1 MTKIFNTSVGRQR
14 RRSLRKSMPDAEVI
28 LWSRLKG
35 KQLGGFKFRRQ
46 YGVGK
51 FSIDFYCAVQ
61 KLAIEVDG
69 ASHYAIGVQEKD
81 RERQK
86 WIEQFGIKFLRF
98 TNDDV
103 YKNLDGVLMMILE
116 KLQKGDGH

>member
-69 ASHYAIGVQEKD
+69 ASHYAIGEQEKD
-81 RERQK
+81 RER
-86 WIEQFGIKFLRF
+86 
-98 TNDDV
+98 
-103 YKNLDGVLMMILE
+103 
-116 KLQKGDGH
+116 

>member
-69 ASHYAIGVQEKD
+69 ASHYAIGEQEKD

>member
-1 MTKIFNTSVGRQR
+1 
-14 RRSLRKSMPDAEVI
+14 MPDAEVI

-51 FSIDFYCAVQ
+51 FSIDFYCAER

-69 ASHYAIGVQEKD
+69 ASHYTIGEQEKD
-81 RERQK
+81 RERQE
-86 WIEQFGIKFLRF
+86 WIEQFEIQFLRF

-116 KLQKGDGH
+116 KLEKE